1 MIRYCNKCKKEIE
14 TEVIFKKEIYE
25 VLGEDI
31 EVDSQIL
38 ACSECGNNFYYED
51 FDKVTLIVAYNK
63 YRKNHNL
70 LFPIEIEAIRRMYC
84 LSQINFAKLL
94 NWSDKAIRKYE
105 SGTIQSREHN
115 DLLVFLKDP
124 RNMKSYLSKN
134 KVNLDEKT
142 LDKLTYLV
150 DRLILKL

>member
-31 EVDSQIL
+31 EVESQVL
-38 ACSECGNNFYYED
+38 TCSECGNNFYYED
-51 FDKVTLIVAYNK
+51 FDKVTLVIAYSK
-63 YRKNHNL
+63 YRKKHNL
-70 LFPIEIEAIRRMYC
+70 LFPIEIEAIRRLYC

-105 SGTIQSREHN
+105 SGTIQNREHN

>member
-14 TEVIFKKEIYE
+14 TEVIFRKEIYE
-25 VLGEDI
+25 VLGENI

-38 ACSECGNNFYYED
+38 TCSKCGNSFYYED

-63 YRKNHNL
+63 YRKKNNL

-94 NWSDKAIRKYE
+94 NWSNKAIRKYE
-105 SGTIQSREHN
+105 SGTIQNREHN

-124 RNMKSYLSKN
+124 RNMKSYLLKN

>member
-1 MIRYCNKCKKEIE
+1 MIKYCDNCKKEIA
-14 TEVIFKKEIYE
+14 TEVIFVEELYE

-31 EVDSQIL
+31 QVESQVL
-38 ACSECGNNFYYED
+38 TCSECGKEFYHED

-63 YRKNHNL
+63 YRKKHNL
-70 LFPIEIEAIRRMYC
+70 LFPIEIEAIRKLYC
-84 LSQINFAKLL
+84 LSQIDLARLL
-94 NWSDKAIRKYE
+94 DWSDKSIKKYE
-105 SGTIQSREHN
+105 SGTIQSKEHN
-115 DLLVFLKDP
+115 DLLVFFKDP

-142 LDKLTYLV
+142 LDKLTCLL